1 MDHGI
6 LNIPLSK
13 RGNIDAQID
22 RYKAEQA
29 ALARTKAQADAA
41 QAKTDRASAHELL
54 DAAEK
59 TRIQHLADRC
69 GKTFPAMHK
78 HLRSECHWQ
87 PKLVIALLSQGE
99 RA

>member
-1 MDHGI
+1 MIMDHGI

-13 RGNIDAQID
+13 RGDIDAQID

-29 ALARTKAQADAA
+29 AIAKAKAQADFA
-41 QAKTDRASAHELL
+41 QAKIDRASAHELL

-59 TRIQHLADRC
+59 PRIQHLAERS
-69 GKTFPAMHK
+69 GRTFTDERR

-87 PKLVIALLSQGE
+87 PKLVIALLS
-99 RA
+99 